1 MNRLHLNLALVLVV
15 AALAAT
21 LYFTQKKEEKGPPLT
36 ALTEA
41 TLERIRI
48 EHPNA
53 PAIALQKQDDQW
65 RLTEPVQAA
74 ADGLEVASIVNLST
88 AEAKRKLAVADVK
101 LSELKLDP
109 PQYTVTLNDIRLE
122 LGDSEPIEF
131 RRYVRV
137 GEEIAL
143 IDEPSSAALD
153 RDYSDLVAKELLPA
167 GAEIV
172 KIEVPGLTLA
182 RSTDGQ
188 SWSLSPDQPEASAD
202 QKQKLADAWKSARA
216 MWNAAA
222 PAGEAG
228 GGEPVTITL
237 KDGVVNLLVVAREPQ
252 LVIGNP
258 ALGVHYT
265 LSKALEAE
273 LLQLPTAA
281 APSEP
286 AAPTTPVES

>member
-273 LLQLPTAA
+273 LLQLPAAA